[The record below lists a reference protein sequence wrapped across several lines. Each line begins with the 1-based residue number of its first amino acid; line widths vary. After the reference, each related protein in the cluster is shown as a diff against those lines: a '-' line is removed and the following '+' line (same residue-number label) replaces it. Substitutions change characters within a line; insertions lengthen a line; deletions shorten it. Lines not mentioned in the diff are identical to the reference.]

1 MKKLKLILASFAL
14 LVSVGMQAQTWTS
27 SEVGNGSFYIYNV
40 GAEGYIVAGN
50 NWGTRAS
57 INSQGGI
64 LTDIAV
70 AEGGYTISTA
80 STYAGKYLGADG
92 FVDQGAQTWIFESV
106 DGENNVYKIKKSD
119 GKYLF
124 ADDGATT
131 TSLGDD
137 PGTDYAKWMLVT
149 RANRIADLEKNAS
162 EENPIDAT
170 FLLTNPNF
178 DRNSTTTM
186 WNGGVALGGNNENYC
201 AEKFNTTFDVYQT
214 VNDAPKG
221 AYSLA
226 FQGFYRYGGHGIAPA
241 GDARKSG
248 TEVLNTKLYANDT
261 EAPLMSILDET
272 TAGGGATYDGVA
284 YPNNMGEAST
294 AFSKGLY
301 STSMDFTVDVNTIR
315 IGVKKTVTVTNDWTI
330 FDNARLTYY
339 GPVVD
344 LTIYKTNLQAQV
356 ANATALYGNL
366 PTSAEDDLKAT
377 VAQYDKE
384 YGDVDGY
391 IEAIA
396 AIKTAVENAQLIAT
410 AYDAWLDMKSKAET
424 LAAVDND
431 DNEANSALVAAITT
445 QTATVEEA
453 KTEEAVNNA
462 TSTLKSAMTTYVSV
476 ANPVGKESQFDCTF
490 MLTNPD
496 LTPFYTGGHGVHPA
510 GWDTEQA
517 DGNYQVIPSEGAANP
532 DGIHKYCYEYWSEV
546 PKDNSKFNLYT
557 PVTLPEGTYT
567 MSCYAFAD
575 QSING
580 DNCAVYFYANDTQ
593 GGLVSDAK
601 LTQKSISFVNK
612 IEQEVKIGLKPLTGN
627 TYRWMGIGYVELY
640 KVPAQVYEVSENAN
654 YDNTQSGAGAVSLTR
669 TIKKGFNT
677 LVLPFSMTQAEVV
690 EKFGEGSVV
699 YELNSFDGNVMRFQK
714 AENGISP
721 NKPCILK
728 ATVAGTSYELEDR
741 TIVAGSA
748 TPTSTVGAASLIG
761 SYAASL
767 TVEKNA
773 YNYVVSNGALYLVDS
788 DGVTIKGTR
797 AYFNVPENQARTISM
812 SFDGEVTGIA
822 TVENGEVKNVVT
834 GDIYDL
840 YGRKVKNPSKGIY
853 VVEGK
858 KVVF

>member
-1 MKKLKLILASFAL
+1 MKKLKLFFAACAL

-27 SEVGNGSFYIYNV
+27 SEVGTGSFYIYNV
-40 GAEGYIVAGN
+40 GAKGYIVAGN

-64 LTDIAV
+64 LTTFAYVD
-70 AEGGYTISTA
+70 GYTISTA
-80 STYAGKYLGADG
+80 PTYAGKYLGADG
-92 FVDQGAQTWIFESV
+92 YVDQGAATWVFEPV
-106 DGENNVYKIKKSD
+106 DGETNVYKMKLLD
-119 GKYLF
+119 GGRYLYAD

-186 WNGGVALGGNNENYC
+186 WNGGVDLGGNNENYC

-214 VNDAPKG
+214 VEDAPKG

-226 FQGFYRYGGHGIAPA
+226 FQGFYRYGGHGITPA

-284 YPNNMGEAST
+284 YPNNMSDAST

-366 PTSAEDDLKAT
+366 PPSAEDDLKAT

-391 IEAIA
+391 VEAIA

-410 AYDAWLDMKSKAET
+410 AYDAWLDMKAKAQT
-424 LAAVDND
+424 LQAVANDNA
-431 DNEANSALVAAITT
+431 EANSTLAIAITD
-445 QTATVEEA
+445 QATVVEEA
-453 KTEEAVNNA
+453 TTAAAVETA
-462 TSTLKSAMTTYVSV
+462 TSTLKAAMVTYVGV
-476 ANPVGKESQFDCTF
+476 ATPVGDGAKFDCTF

-510 GWDTEQA
+510 GWATEQA
-517 DGNYQVIPSEGAANP
+517 DGNYQVIPSEDAANP

-557 PVTLPEGTYT
+557 PVTLPKGTFT
-567 MSCYAFAD
+567 MLCYAFATQPID
-575 QSING
+575 G

-601 LTQKSISFVNK
+601 LTQKSISFVNDK
-612 IEQEVKIGLKPLTGN
+612 EQEVKIGLKPLTGN

-640 KVPAQVYEVSENAN
+640 KVPAQVYEISEDAD
-654 YDNTQSGAGAVSLTR
+654 YDNSQEGAGAVSLTR
-669 TIKKGFNT
+669 TINVGYNT
-677 LVLPFSMTQAEVV
+677 LVLPFSMTQAEV
-690 EKFGEGSVV
+690 EEAFGEGSVV
-699 YELNSFDGNVMRFQK
+699 YDLSSIEGDVWHFVTKVD
-714 AENGISP
+714 GISA
-721 NKPCILK
+721 NRPCILK
-728 ATVAGTSYELEDR
+728 ATKAGTSYNFEDR
-741 TIVAGSA
+741 SVVAGA
-748 TPTSTVGAASLIG
+748 PVLNLAEGGMTG

-767 TVEKNA
+767 PVPEG
-773 YNYVVSNGALYLVDS
+773 NYIINGDKLYQVNS
-788 DGVTIKGTR
+788 AVTIKGTR
-797 AYFNVPENQARTISM
+797 AYFNTTKNSEARTATL
-812 SFDGEVTGIA
+812 SFDGEILTGISA
-822 TVENGEVKNVVT
+822 VESGEFKKAFT
-834 GDIYDL
+834 GDIFDL
-840 YGRKVKNPSKGIY
+840 TGRKVKNPSNGIY

-858 KVVF
+858 KVAF

>member
-1 MKKLKLILASFAL
+1 MKKLKLFFAACAL

-40 GAEGYIVAGN
+40 GAKGYIVAGN

-70 AEGGYTISTA
+70 AEDGYTISTA

-92 FVDQGAQTWIFESV
+92 FVDQGTQTWIFEPV

-124 ADDGATT
+124 ADADDGATT

-226 FQGFYRYGGHGIAPA
+226 FQGFYRYGGHGITPA

-284 YPNNMGEAST
+284 YPNNMSDAST

-366 PTSAEDDLKAT
+366 PPSAEDDLKAT

-391 IEAIA
+391 VEAIA

-431 DNEANSALVAAITT
+431 DNEANSALVTAITT

-462 TSTLKSAMTTYVSV
+462 TSTLKSAMTTYVGV
-476 ANPVGKESQFDCTF
+476 ANPVGDDAKFDCTF

-510 GWDTEQA
+510 GWATEQE

-532 DGIHKYCYEYWSEV
+532 DGIHKYCYEYWSEN

-575 QSING
+575 QPING

-601 LTQKSISFVNK
+601 LTQKSISFVNDT
-612 IEQEVKIGLKPLTGN
+612 EQEVKIGLKPLTGN

-640 KVPAQVYEVSENAN
+640 KVPAKTYTVSENEAW
-654 YDNTQSGAGAVSLTR
+654 DNSQSGAGAVTLTR
-669 TIKKGFNT
+669 TIKEGFNT
-677 LVLPFSMTQAEVV
+677 LVLPFSMTQEEV
-690 EKFGEGSVV
+690 EAAFGEGSVV
-699 YELNSFDGNVMRFQK
+699 YDLNSIEGDVWHFVTYD
-714 AENGISP
+714 GISA
-721 NKPCILK
+721 NRPCILK
-728 ATVAGTSYELEDR
+728 ATVAGTSYNFADR
-741 TIVAGSA
+741 TIVAGA
-748 TPTSTVGAASLIG
+748 PEHNVVGGGMTG

-767 TVEKNA
+767 PVPEG
-773 YNYVVSNGALYLVDS
+773 NYIINGDKLYRVNS
-788 DGVTIKGTR
+788 AVTIKGTR
-797 AYFNVPENQARTISM
+797 AYFNTTMNSEARTATL
-812 SFDGEVTGIA
+812 SFDGEILTGISA
-822 TVENGEVKNVVT
+822 VESGEFKKAFT
-834 GDIYDL
+834 GDIFDL
-840 YGRKVKNPSKGIY
+840 TGRKVKNPSNGTY